1 MPLLCQ
7 VNLLTANTEKSLKE
21 KKQEEDNGKVFFSRR
36 EDIKIST
43 RQYKVKFL
51 ESVKE

>member
-7 VNLLTANTEKSLKE
+7 VDLLAANMEKSLKE
-21 KKQEEDNGKVFFSRR
+21 KKQEEDNGKIFFSRR
-36 EDIKIST
+36 ENIKIST
-43 RQYKVKFL
+43 GQYKVKFL